1 MDLIKVI
8 DKAKSLNMN
17 SSETICLQILA
28 SCFIR
33 LLEIAKKES
42 VLIEDITEDMLI
54 DSMKNEK

>member
-17 SSETICLQILA
+17 SSETICLQVLA

-33 LLEIAKKES
+33 LLEIAQKES

-54 DSMKNEK
+54 DSIKK